1 MKVPLVALFITSV
14 IVLSGLIDL
23 PRAITL
29 DQLPVL
35 GLESVSLMG
44 LLTITYALSAPML
57 WLARPVLVRSAI
69 SALWPLMAF
78 VGWIFFSFVFHT
90 PTGVGLQNVLVISTF
105 VGLVLLASYESYRNR
120 YFGRLVRTT
129 IVWASWLAGSLYVI
143 QLLIGGLGSRTFLSA
158 RGFALLALLG
168 LACHLGAWRH
178 GRRRELWWA
187 VALTLLIGA
196 SLSRMALGI
205 ALMFFPLSQLSLG
218 SLRSWIKVGLIAAL
232 IASSALLAITYVE
245 PLHERFFEG
254 DLAFEVAGVAIN
266 VSGRGVLWQVVLD
279 SYLQSPITG
288 LGAGSAGEAIT
299 QNLIGREPQPHND
312 YLRVLHD
319 YGLLGLGLFVLGL
332 LKLLA
337 ATGGSWMRASRRGDP
352 EASLHLAALLAVA
365 GFCVAMITTNIITYV
380 FFMAP
385 LGVLVG
391 SSLGRTSSRAP
402 RPHAAGLPE
411 APASV
416 RPSRTARAASFSKP
430 SWGASRRG
438 DGEA

>member
-1 MKVPLVALFITSV
+1 MRVPIVASFIISV

-35 GLESVSLMG
+35 DFGSVSLMG
-44 LLTITYALSAPML
+44 LLTIAYALSAPTL
-57 WLARPVLVRSAI
+57 WLARPVLIKSAI
-69 SALWPLMAF
+69 SALWPLMAL
-78 VGWIFFSFVFHT
+78 VGWIFVSFVFHS
-90 PTGVGLQNVLVISTF
+90 PVGEGLQNVLVISTF
-105 VGLVLLASYESYRNR
+105 VGFVLLASYESYRSRN
-120 YFGRLVRTT
+120 FGWQVRTAV
-129 IVWASWLAGSLYVI
+129 VWAAWLASALYAL
-143 QLLIGGLGSRTFLSA
+143 QLFVGGLGSLTFLSA

-168 LACHLGAWRH
+168 IACHLGAWRH

-196 SLSRMALGI
+196 SLSRIALGI

-218 SLRSWIKVGLIAAL
+218 SLRSWMKVGLITAL
-232 IASSALLAITYVE
+232 IASSALLAVTYVE

-254 DLAFEVAGVAIN
+254 DLAFEVAGVALN
-266 VSGRGVLWQVVLD
+266 VSGRGVLWQVVLE
-279 SYLQSPITG
+279 SYLQSPVTG

-319 YGLLGLGLFVLGL
+319 YGPLGLGLLVLGL

-337 ATGGSWMRASRRGDP
+337 ATGGNWTRASRRGEP
-352 EASLHLAALLAVA
+352 EASLHLAALLAIA
-365 GFCVAMITTNIITYV
+365 GFCVAMTTSNIITYV

-385 LGVLVG
+385 LGALVG
-391 SSLGRTSSRAP
+391 ASLGRMSSRAP
-402 RPHAAGLPE
+402 RSHATGLPE
-411 APASV
+411 APASA
-416 RPSRTARAASFSKP
+416 RPNKTAGTASFSKT
-430 SWGASRRG
+430 SWGKSQG
-438 DGEA
+438 EDGEA